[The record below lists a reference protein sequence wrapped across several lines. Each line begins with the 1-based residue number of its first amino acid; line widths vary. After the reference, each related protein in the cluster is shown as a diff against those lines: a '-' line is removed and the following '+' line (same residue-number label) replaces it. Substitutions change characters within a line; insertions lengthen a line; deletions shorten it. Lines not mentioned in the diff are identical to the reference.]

1 VPTPDDRS
9 HDVDDTPFDEDVSS
23 RQEFEDSGDIL
34 FGDQDPGARAVAAD
48 RVFPGDLGSAP
59 GTAPRRF
66 ESIDGIDAAL
76 FGQAAPSAPAAPAV
90 EAFVAQAHRTAPAQ
104 LPGIPEEGEP
114 AWIEDGEPGWIE
126 DAEPAWIEEAEPG
139 FLTEESSSEHGASRA
154 GGNKRGRR
162 RALVAAG
169 FITLAVI
176 VGAGLGAMA
185 LNRSDDPRRNADTG
199 SESTTTTASTT
210 TVATTPA
217 APETSAPP
225 TTTTPRPAPTTGAR
239 SVRPPAPTPEEPPP
253 APAPAPTPAP
263 TPPPPPP
270 PPPPTTAVEHSTAG
284 DLSG

>member
-1 VPTPDDRS
+1 MTGRAEVLPCPSSGRRRLPPPRRKERRLPKCLLRTTDPTRS
-9 HDVDDTPFDEDVSS
+9 TTPRSTRTSRRGRSS
-23 RQEFEDSGDIL
+23 RTRETFSSAIRT
-34 FGDQDPGARAVAAD
+34 P
-48 RVFPGDLGSAP
+48 AP
-59 GTAPRRF
+59 GPWPQIESSPETWDRHRAQRRDASSPSTASTPR
-66 ESIDGIDAAL
+66 SS
-76 FGQAAPSAPAAPAV
+76 GQAAPSAPAAPAV

-114 AWIEDGEPGWIE
+114 AWIEEGEPAWIE
-126 DAEPAWIEEAEPG
+126 EAAPAWIEEAEPG

-199 SESTTTTASTT
+199 SESTTTTPSTT

-225 TTTTPRPAPTTGAR
+225 TT
-239 SVRPPAPTPEEPPP
+239 
-253 APAPAPTPAP
+253 
-263 TPPPPPP
+263 
-270 PPPPTTAVEHSTAG
+270 
-284 DLSG
+284 